1 MTLDSAIK
9 YKDFSNP
16 SIVRPRPI
24 NIQMG
29 ANAEISGAG
38 PQGAVQLIL
47 TKPLAIINAQG
58 KNEIIEKGAVL
69 YGMPLQSIAAN
80 KSYLYN
86 TEGNREKGRFYV
98 LTVGVN
104 AELYNPSSKQN
115 NMENSKKKK
124 GSVVMLVGF
133 ALLAYVVYK
142 IIESK

>member
-29 ANAEISGAG
+29 ADGREGG
-38 PQGAVQLIL
+38 GGTQGAVQLIL

-69 YGMPLQSIAAN
+69 YGTPLQSIAAN

-86 TEGNREKGRFYV
+86 TEGRAYV

-104 AELYNPSSKQN
+104 AELYNPSSKEN

-142 IIESK
+142 IIENK